1 MNENLM
7 HSEVCTPLFLNIE
20 DEKVRR
26 MFFQDVIKIMNE
38 NLYYSEVFMYSL
50 FLHLWGWKCEKDKKQ
65 GIIREAFNKKI
76 KKM

>member
-1 MNENLM
+1 MFWLTITNIQFYDSKIDWILWKRQIMNENLM

-50 FLHLWGWKCEKDKKQ
+50 FLHL
-65 GIIREAFNKKI
+65 
-76 KKM
+76 